1 MNYKLPYKC
10 LLILKNFFPL
20 EGVTLYTVPKRL
32 NKKFSTS
39 RVCQRSSYNIHEEI
53 LTVIK
58 EFFSSTKFSSPF
70 VSTFIRNLNVS
81 RSNRTYII
89 CK

>member
-1 MNYKLPYKC
+1 MSSNSKKFLQ
-10 LLILKNFFPL
+10 NPL
-20 EGVTLYTVPKRL
+20 EDITLYAVPKRL

-39 RVCQRSSYNIHEEI
+39 RVCQRSSYNVHGEI

-58 EFFSSTKFSSPF
+58 EFFSSTKFSSSF

-81 RSNRTYII
+81 RSIRTYII
-89 CK
+89 YK